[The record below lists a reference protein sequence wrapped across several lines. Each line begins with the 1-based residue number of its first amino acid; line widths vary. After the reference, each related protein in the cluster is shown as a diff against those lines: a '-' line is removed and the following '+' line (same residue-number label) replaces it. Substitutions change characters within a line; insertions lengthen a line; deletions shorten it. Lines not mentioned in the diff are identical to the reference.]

1 MHASKFEP
9 REDAFY
15 VRETTGRAFI
25 APVFPSYTLEDHQIS
40 VLLQR
45 SYMVNDWSSLFLDIE
60 SDQLPE
66 WVMSDD
72 KENSAELKIAAKPKI
87 SILQHIAEQVQ
98 SPIGSQKKAGV
109 ILTLPMLWFDDDNL
123 GLDDDLTDPVP
134 SSVFQSTLKGIN
146 SRFIKL

>member
-1 MHASKFEP
+1 
-9 REDAFY
+9 
-15 VRETTGRAFI
+15 
-25 APVFPSYTLEDHQIS
+25 
-40 VLLQR
+40 
-45 SYMVNDWSSLFLDIE
+45 
-60 SDQLPE
+60 
-66 WVMSDD
+66 MSDD